1 MELEKCTGGPSSCG
15 QSSASSVDESP
26 KDRKKGGSRGETGE
40 ANALSEPNDGESRGG
55 KSRGYGK
62 QRIGVGSSVELT
74 GGDMEV
80 SASNDQQCEFGEWG
94 LLRIKIKSVLL
105 NLGAWNTCRG
115 SCKSVSLPSTKYYS
129 IHSGNKIKNSCMQT
143 QKC

>member
-15 QSSASSVDESP
+15 QSGASSTDESS
-26 KDRKKGGSRGETGE
+26 KDRKKGNSKGEGGE

-62 QRIGVGSSVELT
+62 QRLGIGSSVELT
-74 GGDMEV
+74 DGDMEV

-94 LLRIKIKSVLL
+94 LFRIE
-105 NLGAWNTCRG
+105 
-115 SCKSVSLPSTKYYS
+115 
-129 IHSGNKIKNSCMQT
+129 
-143 QKC
+143 

>member
-15 QSSASSVDESP
+15 QNGASSNDGS
-26 KDRKKGGSRGETGE
+26 KDRKKGGGSDGE

-62 QRIGVGSSVELT
+62 QRIGIGSSVELT
-74 GGDMEV
+74 GGDDMEV

-94 LLRIKIKSVLL
+94 LFNEYNLKIFSIE
-105 NLGAWNTCRG
+105 GAWNTCRG
-115 SCKSVSLPSTKYYS
+115 SCKSVLLFFLCTKFLFV
-129 IHSGNKIKNSCMQT
+129 
-143 QKC
+143 